1 MCSLSSLVVLA
12 AMVEISDRPFG
23 GVSTE
28 ATISWTAEKFRE
40 ALMDLTATEGGKEDR
55 SRTGS
60 VRSGGTV
67 GESVEVVQDTI

>member
-1 MCSLSSLVVLA
+1 MVVLG

-40 ALMDLTATEGGKEDR
+40 ALMDLTEGGSVKGEG
-55 SRTGS
+55 SRRGSRAGS
-60 VRSGGTV
+60 VEGG
-67 GESVEVVQDTI
+67 GEEVVQDKI